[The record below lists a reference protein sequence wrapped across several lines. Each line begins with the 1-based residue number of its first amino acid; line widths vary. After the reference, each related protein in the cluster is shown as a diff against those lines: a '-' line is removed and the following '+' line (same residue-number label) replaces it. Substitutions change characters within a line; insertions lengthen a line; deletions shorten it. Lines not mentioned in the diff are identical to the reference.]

1 MAGGTA
7 SAVKRYAAVAG
18 LICALMLALLGLA
31 ELLDLQLLTDDSPD
45 LGEAGLGAAAA
56 SFALLAGDVLL
67 PVPSSGVMIANG
79 ALFGPVAG
87 ALLSL
92 AGSEA
97 AALLAYAVGR
107 RGGALLDRV
116 VSPADRERA
125 AALLDERGIVAIV
138 ATRPVPVVAETT
150 AILAG
155 AIGMP
160 LGRFAWAAAAGALPP
175 AVAYA
180 LAGAVAERF
189 GAALVVFGGVLALSA
204 LVWLAGRRR
213 ATSTAPAR
221 TSASAAPASRP
232 RARA

>member
-1 MAGGTA
+1 
-7 SAVKRYAAVAG
+7 VKRYAIAAA
-18 LICALMLALLGLA
+18 LICALMLVLFGVA
-31 ELLDLQLLTDDSPD
+31 ELLAVPLLTDDSPD
-45 LGEAGLGAAAA
+45 LGEAGAGAALA
-56 SFALLAGDVLL
+56 SLALLAVDVVL
-67 PVPSSGVMIANG
+67 PVPSSGVMVANG
-79 ALFGPVAG
+79 ALFGPLAG

-92 AGSEA
+92 AGSEL
-97 AALLAYAVGR
+97 AALLGYAIGR
-107 RGGALLDRV
+107 RGGALLDRLV
-116 VSPADRERA
+116 PPADRERA
-125 AALLDERGIVAIV
+125 AALLHERGTVMIV

-180 LAGAVAERF
+180 LAGAVAQRF
-189 GAALVVFGGVLALSA
+189 GALLVVFGGA
-204 LVWLAGRRR
+204 LVLSGLVMLAGRRR
-213 ATSTAPAR
+213 AAATPTAPGR